1 MLWHLGQLILEFVS
15 LDVELHQV
23 LLDVGNLRGFV
34 RSLSKLWISLHTSRP
49 NLLLLTSVSVETALE
64 VI

>member
-15 LDVELHQV
+15 LDVKLHQV
-23 LLDVGNLRGFV
+23 LLDVGNLRSFV
-34 RSLSKLWISLHTSRP
+34 SSLSKLWISLHTSRP